1 MLSDRKSPKR
11 RLLGCGVV
19 LLSAGCVWFAV
30 HTAVLLWRGFA
41 DDARNAD
48 AMVVLGNKVERDGAP
63 SPRLQRRLDCAVRLY
78 REGLAPV
85 VIVSG
90 GRGREGHPEAEV
102 MRETLV
108 EAGIPASAIL
118 VDNDGT
124 DTFSTARN
132 TKRIMKAQG
141 LESVIVISSFYHILR
156 TRMVFARFGF
166 EEVSSAHAPLT
177 REWRAVYSV
186 VREFPAFYY
195 YRLRPIEERGDPSGA
210 G

>member
-1 MLSDRKSPKR
+1 MLSDRKFPKR

-90 GRGREGHPEAEV
+90 GLGREGHPEAEV

-108 EAGIPASAIL
+108 EAGYRQARSSLTMTERIRFPRRGTRSAS
-118 VDNDGT
+118 
-124 DTFSTARN
+124 
-132 TKRIMKAQG
+132 
-141 LESVIVISSFYHILR
+141 
-156 TRMVFARFGF
+156 
-166 EEVSSAHAPLT
+166 
-177 REWRAVYSV
+177 
-186 VREFPAFYY
+186 
-195 YRLRPIEERGDPSGA
+195 
-210 G
+210 